1 MTSDQ
6 QVYVPFFDTP
16 TRLLPPLPS
25 KEVLERVQLEKYRLD
40 YLVRTGSVPFEDVR
54 RGAEPPD
61 FEVMRGESWHRLDC
75 VALAVQEK
83 RLAEALFTKL
93 IEKVAV
99 AGKDRPLEH
108 LAGTH
113 VTLWFSQGSQR
124 PPRATDHSIVAEI
137 VDALAQVEVDRE
149 EIAKLT
155 TNIAAHGWPETFPK
169 GFAVVDKQHFGF
181 QVTPVDGWQP
191 SNALSEQL
199 GFDLSLSYPL
209 IITDIRAELQRLV
222 SGHDN
227 GKIDELLV
235 VIGGPNRDGICF
247 PAEHIF
253 GPWLRENSIEPL
265 TAQHISRVTAHIWLG
280 GDVLNLPLRNG

>member
-1 MTSDQ
+1 MTIGQ
-6 QVYVPFFDTP
+6 QVYLPFFDTP
-16 TRLLPPLPS
+16 TRLLPSLPS
-25 KEVLERVQLEKYRLD
+25 KEILERVQLEKYRLD
-40 YLVRTGSVPFEDVR
+40 CLVRTGDVPFEDVR

-61 FEVMRGESWHRLDC
+61 FEVMRGESWRRLDC
-75 VALAVQEK
+75 VALTVQEK

-93 IEKVAV
+93 VEKVAV
-99 AGKDRPLEH
+99 AGEDRSLEH

-113 VTLWFSQGSQR
+113 VTIWFGQGSQL
-124 PPRATDHSIVAEI
+124 PPRATDHSIVEEI
-137 VDALAQVEVDRE
+137 VDALARVKVDRE

-155 TNIAAHGWPETFPK
+155 TNIAAHGWPETLPI
-169 GFAVVDKQHFGF
+169 GFAVVDEQHFGF
-181 QVTPVDGWQP
+181 QVAPVDGWQP

-209 IITDIRAELQRLV
+209 IIADIHSELQRLV

-247 PAEHIF
+247 PAEHTF
-253 GPWLRENSIEPL
+253 GPWLRENPIESL
-265 TAQHISRVTAHIWLG
+265 TAQHISSVTAHVWLS
-280 GDVLNLPLRNG
+280 GDVFDLPLRNL